1 MYYPYFRGKQ
11 YDLITIRE
19 SAALIAELEFTPI
32 IEPVREGLSGLGRTV
47 GALSDAGADCIL
59 IVNPTNGDHQSSYET
74 INTFVLE
81 ELKEFSDLSIGI
93 LLTEYTELG
102 EVGRLVKLHPTR
114 SISYIHTGFSNAKGL
129 VDILAGFDN
138 PSRHIFQEEYCGK
151 LYRKHFNESE
161 RILLRDGFQKRTNRL
176 HPPLEFFSDLHV
188 TFEDEDMDGFGDYLI
203 VGNDYSEGG
212 GPAYSVAIHLTF
224 IDADKDNEMWVHHF
238 KSDRQD
244 SPSDP
249 GGKFLEALSKLV
261 DEVRRPDT
269 HVKQTDAVKEF
280 LDLYRREHFPGL
292 GSVKKLSMKHHLETL
307 AQYFKDNDE

>member
-19 SAALIAELEFTPI
+19 SADLIASSNFIPI
-32 IEPVREGLSGLGRTV
+32 IEPVREGLNGLGRTV
-47 GALSDAGADCIL
+47 GALSDAGASCVL
-59 IVNPTNGDHQSSYET
+59 IVNPANGDHQASYEA
-74 INTFVLE
+74 INAFVLD
-81 ELKEFSDLSIGI
+81 ELKAFEDLSIGI
-93 LLTEYTELG
+93 LLTEDTELK
-102 EVGRLVKLHPTR
+102 EVERLLQLHKTR
-114 SISYIHTGFSNAKGL
+114 SFTFIHTGFSNAKDL
-129 VDILAGFDN
+129 VDLFSKFDL
-138 PSRHIFQEEYCGK
+138 SSQHVFQEEYCGK
-151 LYRKHFNESE
+151 LYRKHFNQKE

-188 TFEDEDMDGFGDYLI
+188 TFEDERMDGFGDYLI
-203 VGNDYSEGG
+203 VGNDYSESG
-212 GPAYSVAIHLTF
+212 GPAYAVAIHLTF
-224 IDADKDNEMWVHHF
+224 VDPDKDNEMWVHHF

-261 DEVRRPDT
+261 EEVRRPGT
-269 HVKQTDAVKEF
+269 HVKETEAVKEF

-307 AQYFKDNDE
+307 ALYFQENGE